1 MGEPRFPPV
10 GRLADAATSSAHFSH
25 GAAAIT
31 DQLAFMKK
39 VGQVTYFNGH
49 MPVFCHVRHDIAT
62 FRIITSQFCVTG
74 YVKQADIL
82 RAFGV
87 TPISVKRRSSRTIFP
102 ASTRAW

>member
-1 MGEPRFPPV
+1 VNLGLRLH

-49 MPVFCHVRHDIAT
+49 MPVFCHAQHDIAT
-62 FRIITSQFCVTG
+62 FRMITSQFCVTS
-74 YVKQADIL
+74 YVKQADIV

-87 TPISVKRRSSRTIFP
+87 TRISVKRRSSRTIFP
-102 ASTRAW
+102 ASTRAR